1 MKIELGDP
9 CLVVLIGASGSGKST
24 FAARHFLPTETV
36 SSDFCRALVADDPND
51 QDATKDAFAVLHE
64 ITSRRLARGR
74 LTVIDATNV
83 QKESRAALVRIARE
97 HDLFAAAIVL
107 DTPESTCQARND
119 TRPDRAFGPHVI
131 RRQTRDLRRSLRHLQ
146 KEGFRFTHIV
156 KPDDEV
162 EIVRAPLWADRAHEQ
177 GPFDIVG
184 DIHGCHDELQTLL
197 GQLGYTE
204 DGHPDGRRVVFVG
217 DYGDRGPD
225 TPNVLRT
232 VMRMQAA
239 GHAICLPGNHDV
251 KLLRKLGGKDVQ
263 ITHGLGETLEQLA
276 ADPVDGL
283 PEFLKDLTSHAVLD
297 GGRLVVAH
305 AGMLERYQ
313 GRSSR
318 RVRAFALFGDTTG
331 ETDEWGLPVRLDWAA
346 DYRGRATVVYGHT
359 PVADPAWVNNTINID
374 TGCVFGGRLTA
385 LRWPERE
392 LVSVPAAR
400 EYYAPAKPLVALEER
415 PERLLDV
422 DDIAGKRIVQTRLAR
437 SVTVREESAAGAMEV
452 MSRFAVDP
460 RWLVYLPPTMAPTAT
475 SQREGTLEHPA
486 EAFAEFRAEGVG
498 QVVCEEKHMGSRAI
512 VVVCRDEETARE
524 RFGAEGTGAIY
535 TRTGRPFL
543 DDAEPALERIRA
555 AATAAGLWEQLETGW
570 LVLDCEILPWSA
582 KAQELIDRQ
591 YAPVGAA
598 GTAAL
603 DASVAV
609 LEQAAARGLD
619 VGELLD
625 RTRGRADRLHRYS
638 TAYAGYH
645 WPVSGLEDLRL
656 APFHVLAAESG
667 AFAERDHAWHLEHC
681 DALVAADPDWI
692 KRTDRRFVDLTGSD
706 AEAIEWWET
715 LTAGGGEGMVV
726 KPLAFTTRGRKAL
739 AQPGIKVRGRE
750 YLRII
755 YGPEYDAPD
764 QIGRLRSRSLGR
776 KRSMA
781 SREFA
786 LGVEALERFV
796 RGEPLYRV
804 HECVF
809 AVLALESE
817 PVDPRL

>member
-1 MKIELGDP
+1 M
-9 CLVVLIGASGSGKST
+9 
-24 FAARHFLPTETV
+24 
-36 SSDFCRALVADDPND
+36 
-51 QDATKDAFAVLHE
+51 
-64 ITSRRLARGR
+64 
-74 LTVIDATNV
+74 
-83 QKESRAALVRIARE
+83 
-97 HDLFAAAIVL
+97 
-107 DTPESTCQARND
+107 
-119 TRPDRAFGPHVI
+119 
-131 RRQTRDLRRSLRHLQ
+131 
-146 KEGFRFTHIV
+146 
-156 KPDDEV
+156 
-162 EIVRAPLWADRAHEQ
+162 
-177 GPFDIVG
+177 
-184 DIHGCHDELQTLL
+184 
-197 GQLGYTE
+197 
-204 DGHPDGRRVVFVG
+204 
-217 DYGDRGPD
+217 
-225 TPNVLRT
+225 
-232 VMRMQAA
+232 
-239 GHAICLPGNHDV
+239 
-251 KLLRKLGGKDVQ
+251 
-263 ITHGLGETLEQLA
+263 
-276 ADPVDGL
+276 
-283 PEFLKDLTSHAVLD
+283 
-297 GGRLVVAH
+297 
-305 AGMLERYQ
+305 
-313 GRSSR
+313 
-318 RVRAFALFGDTTG
+318 
-331 ETDEWGLPVRLDWAA
+331 
-346 DYRGRATVVYGHT
+346 
-359 PVADPAWVNNTINID
+359 
-374 TGCVFGGRLTA
+374 
-385 LRWPERE
+385 
-392 LVSVPAAR
+392 
-400 EYYAPAKPLVALEER
+400 
-415 PERLLDV
+415 
-422 DDIAGKRIVQTRLAR
+422 
-437 SVTVREESAAGAMEV
+437 TVREESAAGAMEV

-512 VVVCRDEETARE
+512 VVVCRDEETAQA
-524 RFGAEGTGAIY
+524 RFGADGTGAIY

-543 DDAEPALERIRA
+543 DDAEPALARIRA
-555 AATAAGLWEQLETGW
+555 AATAAGLWERLETGW

-625 RTRGRADRLHRYS
+625 RTRGRADARAPLQRPPTRATTGRSAASRTCGWRRSTCSPPSPARSPSATTPGTSS
-638 TAYAGYH
+638 TATRS
-645 WPVSGLEDLRL
+645 P
-656 APFHVLAAESG
+656 P
-667 AFAERDHAWHLEHC
+667 
-681 DALVAADPDWI
+681 P
-692 KRTDRRFVDLTGSD
+692 TPTGSS
-706 AEAIEWWET
+706 APTAASWTSRARTPTAIEWWET

-726 KPLAFTTRGRKAL
+726 KPLAFTTRGRKGL

-781 SREFA
+781 WREFA

>member
-1 MKIELGDP
+1 MI
-9 CLVVLIGASGSGKST
+9 
-24 FAARHFLPTETV
+24 
-36 SSDFCRALVADDPND
+36 
-51 QDATKDAFAVLHE
+51 
-64 ITSRRLARGR
+64 
-74 LTVIDATNV
+74 
-83 QKESRAALVRIARE
+83 
-97 HDLFAAAIVL
+97 
-107 DTPESTCQARND
+107 
-119 TRPDRAFGPHVI
+119 
-131 RRQTRDLRRSLRHLQ
+131 
-146 KEGFRFTHIV
+146 
-156 KPDDEV
+156 
-162 EIVRAPLWADRAHEQ
+162 
-177 GPFDIVG
+177 
-184 DIHGCHDELQTLL
+184 
-197 GQLGYTE
+197 
-204 DGHPDGRRVVFVG
+204 FVG

-263 ITHGLGETLEQLA
+263 ITHGLGETLEQLD

-283 PEFLKDLTSHAVLD
+283 PEFLKDLTSHVVLD

-475 SQREGTLEHPA
+475 SQRDGTLEHPA

-512 VVVCRDEETARE
+512 VVVCRDEETAQT
-524 RFGAEGTGAIY
+524 RFGADGTGAIF

-543 DDAEPALERIRA
+543 DDAEPALARIRA
-555 AATAAGLWEQLETGW
+555 AATAAGLWERLETGW

-625 RTRGRADRLHRYS
+625 RTRGRADRVHRYS
-638 TAYAGYH
+638 TAYQGYN
-645 WPVSGLEDLRL
+645 WPVSGLDDLRL

-681 DALVAADPDWI
+681 DALAAADPDWI

-706 AEAIEWWET
+706 ADAIEWWET

-726 KPLAFTTRGRKAL
+726 KPLAFTTRGRKGL

-781 SREFA
+781 LARVRARRRSARALRPRRAAVPRARVRVRRAGAGVRARRSAALAVPLPRGNRLSRQFRPHAERMRQRPRVDHFVTPPGSTA
-786 LGVEALERFV
+786 LDT
-796 RGEPLYRV
+796 
-804 HECVF
+804 
-809 AVLALESE
+809 LAG
-817 PVDPRL
+817 